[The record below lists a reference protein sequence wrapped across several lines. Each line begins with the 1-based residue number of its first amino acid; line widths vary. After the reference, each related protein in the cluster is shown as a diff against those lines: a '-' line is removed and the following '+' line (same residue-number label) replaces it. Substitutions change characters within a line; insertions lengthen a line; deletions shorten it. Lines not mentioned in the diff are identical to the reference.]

1 MDNYVTISKTEHER
15 LLKQEY
21 RVWKLSDEIV
31 SKNSEISKL
40 ESLNEGIKK
49 QYEELGYILKNKKS
63 YEGMEEEI
71 QNLKTHVNLLQK
83 ENKQLLINNKIIT
96 TNHKKIIKMRNSQ
109 ITKMVN
115 ENENKF
121 RLLSEEIERLKLT
134 IKSIESRKFKI
145 LKYKDANTLIEI
157 DVSPIDE
164 YLEKI
169 NIVEN
174 KLSELKN
181 QLSI

>member
-1 MDNYVTISKTEHER
+1 
-15 LLKQEY
+15 
-21 RVWKLSDEIV
+21 
-31 SKNSEISKL
+31 
-40 ESLNEGIKK
+40 
-49 QYEELGYILKNKKS
+49 
-63 YEGMEEEI
+63 
-71 QNLKTHVNLLQK
+71 
-83 ENKQLLINNKIIT
+83 
-96 TNHKKIIKMRNSQ
+96 MRNSQ